1 MAVNERI
8 RKMRISKK
16 MTQHEVAERCGM
28 LDSAVRRCEAGNTN
42 LKPETIMRLAKALD
56 VSVAYLLDFSDEEEK
71 LVLNYEQMMLNAEQ
85 KYDNPKFDKEDIESL
100 IDICKQLIEPFIT
113 IALARE
119 ALPIR
124 NEKYRVQL
132 EQMKEYENQK
142 VEDIKEYKKMK
153 AEEMKI
159 KEKEREQDNKLLNL
173 FHKLNTNGK
182 QTAMERVLE
191 LTQLSKYQL

>member
-1 MAVNERI
+1 MSVNERI
-8 RKMRISKK
+8 RNMRISKK

-42 LKPETIMRLAKALD
+42 LKPETIMRLAKALG

-71 LVLNYEQMMLNAEQ
+71 QVLNYEQMMLSAEQ
-85 KYDNPKFDKEDIESL
+85 KYDNPKFDKEDIEPV
-100 IDICKQLIEPFIT
+100 IDACKQLIEPFIT

-124 NEKYRVQL
+124 NEKYKVQL
-132 EQMKEYENQK
+132 EQMKEYKNQK
-142 VEDIKEYKKMK
+142 VEEIE
-153 AEEMKI
+153 I
-159 KEKEREQDNKLLNL
+159 REKEREQDNKLLNL

-182 QTAMERVLE
+182 QTAMERMME
-191 LTQLSKYQL
+191 LTQLPKYQL